1 MIMPTS
7 YARSAGGFT
16 LVELMIGMAV
26 GLIMLTA
33 VVALTV
39 SVLRTNAEVV
49 TLSKL
54 TQEGR
59 AIGDLVTRE
68 VRRARYSGNYLQF
81 VGSAG
86 SVPNAFETLDILSSG
101 SCVRFAYDANDNG
114 TVDADEV
121 KVISLRDGAVY
132 FGQFGS
138 FSAATCV
145 ASGALRISSPDV
157 QVTGFV
163 FSRDAVNNPNRLD
176 LQFRLALANDPSIFR
191 RFDQQVH
198 LRNPFL

>member
-1 MIMPTS
+1 MKNSTTRA
-7 YARSAGGFT
+7 ARGFT

-86 SVPNAFETLDILSSG
+86 ATPNQFDGLDILNSG
-101 SCVRFAYDANDNG
+101 ACVKFAYDANDNG
-114 TVDADEV
+114 SVDADEV
-121 KVISLRDGAVY
+121 KVISLGNDGAVY
-132 FGQFGS
+132 FGQFNS
-138 FSAATCV
+138 FASATCN

-157 QVTGFV
+157 QVTNMV
-163 FSRDAVNNPNRLD
+163 FSRDAVNSPNRVD
-176 LQFRLALANDPSIFR
+176 LQFRLALANDASIFR
-191 RFDQQVH
+191 RFDQQIH

>member
-1 MIMPTS
+1 MRISTT
-7 YARSAGGFT
+7 RSASGFT

-68 VRRARYSGNYLQF
+68 VRRARYSGNYLKF

-86 SVPNAFETLDILSSG
+86 AVPNAFEVLDILNG
-101 SCVRFAYDANDNG
+101 GACIRFAYDANDNG
-114 TVDADEV
+114 TVDANEV
-121 KVISLRDGAVY
+121 KVISLGNDGAVY

-138 FSAATCV
+138 FTAATCG

-157 QVTGFV
+157 QVTNFA
-163 FSRDAVNNPNRLD
+163 FSRDAVNSPNRVD
-176 LQFRLALANDPSIFR
+176 LQFRLELANNTSIFR
-191 RFDQQVH
+191 RFDQQIL